1 MDSTKDTRNTRQSTR
16 RGICRFLSPE
26 GVIVGALCDTG
37 IIRDHAVNAARFARQ
52 LCMYWD
58 EFEEERDVIMN
69 GLIV

>member
-1 MDSTKDTRNTRQSTR
+1 M
-16 RGICRFLSPE
+16 
-26 GVIVGALCDTG
+26 VGALCDTG

-58 EFEEERDVIMN
+58 EFEEERGVIMN